1 MRFRKLISG
10 TCRVDTGEW
19 LDSDED
25 SAWYAG
31 LREAVQRCRDDDDTR
46 HVAYEDFDAAGRAL
60 VDQGVERILT
70 ATKNSVFVP
79 KWARLELHKAFVIS
93 YDAAHECSSHAEH
106 VDPYSNL

>member
-1 MRFRKLISG
+1 MRFHKLIRG

-19 LDSDED
+19 LDSNED
-25 SAWYAG
+25 QQWYAG
-31 LREAVQRCRDDDDTR
+31 LREAVQRCRDADDTR

-60 VDQGVERILT
+60 VDNGVARILT
-70 ATKNSVFVP
+70 AMKDSVFVP